1 MKRTFSFGAPN
12 KATCTIE
19 MELRQK
25 DDKEVLSV
33 LGDVYNVASG
43 QCLDVV
49 LEYYG
54 DNPLVAEICDLW
66 EKYHLNDM
74 NPDCEHG
81 INEKLADK
89 KITVN
94 TYHQT
99 IETITKINDINDK
112 IKQQILEDG
121 VATVSPVERLLLSLP
136 YERTD
141 NIPPNL
147 LPYYKLVKTDTRSAR
162 WVPYTEHPDGVLGKP
177 CPICGYKYG
186 TQWNYRPIPEKDLTR
201 IKELIEKGE

>member
-1 MKRTFSFGAPN
+1 MKRTFTFSAVN
-12 KATCTIE
+12 KANCTIE
-19 MELRQK
+19 MELRQE

-33 LGDVYNVASG
+33 IGDVNKVASG
-43 QCLDVV
+43 QCRSVV

-66 EKYHLNDM
+66 EKYHLNNM
-74 NPDCEHG
+74 YPDCEHA

-94 TYHQT
+94 TYRQT
-99 IETITKINDINDK
+99 IDTIEKINDIKDEIHRK
-112 IKQQILEDG
+112 IIEHG
-121 VATVSPVERLLLSLP
+121 SAAVSPDVQLLLDLP

-141 NIPPNL
+141 NIPPSL
-147 LPYYKLVKTDTRSAR
+147 QPYYKLVKTEEKRAG
-162 WVPYTEHPDGVLGKP
+162 WVFYTEHPDGVLCKP

-186 TQWNYRPIPEKDLTR
+186 TKWNYRPIPEKDLTR